1 MGDGYFAENTLKL
14 CTDNFTKEE
23 VLICRSFPS
32 PSPHSPLS
40 FERGEAGSDRYKSFI
55 PPPAGVRKR
64 EGDEKFRIKATIN
77 KRSNPNDSVV

>member
-40 FERGEAGSDRYKSFI
+40 FERGEAGGGGR
-55 PPPAGVRKR
+55 G
-64 EGDEKFRIKATIN
+64 E
-77 KRSNPNDSVV
+77 